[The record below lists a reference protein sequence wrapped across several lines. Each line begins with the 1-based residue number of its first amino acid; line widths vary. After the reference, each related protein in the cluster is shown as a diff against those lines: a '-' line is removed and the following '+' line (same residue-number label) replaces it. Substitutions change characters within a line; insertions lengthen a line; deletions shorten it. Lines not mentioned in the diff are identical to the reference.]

1 MGRHPAPHHGK
12 DAPLTAPP
20 SIPHDPR
27 RPFDVL
33 ALDIDGT
40 LLSSSK
46 RLGTRDIEAVRAAA
60 DLGVRIVLATAR
72 PPRSTRPILNALG
85 LLKGQPSP
93 HAVTINY
100 NGALTWDMVTGQPIE
115 HLPLDPHLSRA
126 VVTAARTAD
135 PEVLVWVEI
144 LDRWCTDR
152 PHDESTG
159 IRGTETSK
167 THGPDE
173 IAPLDQILSLPATK
187 IMFLADPAGL
197 APVFHRIVE
206 RFADP
211 GLLACKVSDEHLFS
225 VCSIKADKGA
235 ALESLCYRHNVP
247 RERVMAI
254 GDAPNDAQM
263 LKWAGLGLAV
273 KDAWPEARA
282 AADEVLNHTSDEHAV
297 AEAIER
303 HILSRSTF

>member
-1 MGRHPAPHHGK
+1 MGCHPAPHHGK
-12 DAPLTAPP
+12 DAPLTAHSPQPTDP
-20 SIPHDPR
+20 S

-33 ALDIDGT
+33 ALDLDGT
-40 LLSSSK
+40 LLSSEK
-46 RLGTRDIEAVRAAA
+46 RLATRDIQAVTAAA
-60 DLGVRIVLATAR
+60 RAGVRIVLATAR
-72 PPRSTRPILNALG
+72 PPRSTRPIYNALG
-85 LLKGQPSP
+85 LSRCDLGL
-93 HAVTINY
+93 HTLTINY
-100 NGALTWDMVTGQPIE
+100 NGALTWDMSTNQPVE
-115 HLPLDPHLSRA
+115 HFPIDPHLSRA

-159 IRGTETSK
+159 VRGTETSK

-173 IAPLDQILSLPATK
+173 IAPLEQILSLPATK

-197 APVFHRIVE
+197 APVYQRVVE
-206 RFADP
+206 RFAEP

-225 VCSIKADKGA
+225 VCSLKADKGA
-235 ALESLCYRHNVP
+235 ALESLCARHGVP

-254 GDAPNDAQM
+254 GDAPNDAEM
-263 LKWAGLGLAV
+263 LRWAGLGLAV
-273 KDAWPEARA
+273 QDAWPEARA
-282 AADEVLNHTSDEHAV
+282 AADQILDHTSDDNAV

-303 HILSRSTF
+303 YLLV